1 MLQLS
6 ASRGYEGSVELGTE
20 GKAGG
25 HSPTV
30 GTIPAPWGTRWVRA
44 DDGLQLPG
52 EALRAFPDL
61 MAGLVQPVLGRVV
74 VDPDVPWERPQ
85 WERPL

>member
-6 ASRGYEGSVELGTE
+6 ASRGYEGSVEPGTE

-74 VDPDVPWERPQ
+74 MDPDVPWERPQ